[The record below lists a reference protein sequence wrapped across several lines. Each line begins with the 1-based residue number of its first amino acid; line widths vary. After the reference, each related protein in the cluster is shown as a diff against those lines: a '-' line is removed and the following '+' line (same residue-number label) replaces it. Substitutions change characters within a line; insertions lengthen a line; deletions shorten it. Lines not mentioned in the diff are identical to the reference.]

1 MIKIEIPTSFQD
13 IKNLWNAKLSIR
25 HRHNIQEVEK
35 LTAFFVRSILS
46 GRWSEVSDG
55 EVIKWTEKDKKQ
67 FTEEMK
73 NEMHKC
79 ICQLK

>member
-13 IKNLWNAKLSIR
+13 IKNLWNAKVSIR
-25 HRHNIQEVEK
+25 HRHNSQEVEK
-35 LTAFFVRSILS
+35 LTAFFVESILS

-55 EVIKWTEKDKKQ
+55 EVVKWTEKDKKQ

-73 NEMHKC
+73 KEMYKC
-79 ICQLK
+79 ICRLK

>member
-13 IKNLWNAKLSIR
+13 IKNLWNAKINIR
-25 HRHNIQEVEK
+25 HRHNRQEIEK
-35 LTAFFVRSILS
+35 LTAFFVQSILG

-55 EVIKWTEKDKKQ
+55 KVVAWTEKDKKQ

-73 NEMHKC
+73 NEMYKC
-79 ICQLK
+79 MSKLK